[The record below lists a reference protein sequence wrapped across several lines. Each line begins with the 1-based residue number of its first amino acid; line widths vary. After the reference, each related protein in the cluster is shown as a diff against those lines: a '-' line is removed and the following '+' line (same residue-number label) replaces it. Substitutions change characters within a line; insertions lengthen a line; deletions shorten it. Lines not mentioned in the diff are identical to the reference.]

1 MLKKK
6 IRIPYLNVLPILFL
20 AFLLFK
26 LVNNTEISIG
36 GVFQTIYGCIAYFV
50 SGFVIAYLMNPAL
63 CFFERLIQSQKDT
76 ERTRSIKRGGV
87 IAFLYLLFIGIITIF
102 VVAVIPTIRTGVREI
117 MDNIPQYTAKLETW
131 LDEFSLSTDPELSGI
146 IEGRVEESFKILYNW
161 LQNADLSSIGGA
173 VTSAVSSSATAL
185 IRFGFGMIVSIYF
198 LFSKETLV
206 LSVKKLCY
214 ALLGKSH
221 AERLMETGRKI
232 NTIFLNFIVSKLLQS
247 LILFIVG
254 LMVLVP
260 LGIPLAPLIAFFIA
274 VTNMI
279 PYFGPY
285 IGAIPSIL
293 IVLFYSPVKALWV
306 AIYAV
311 GAQIL
316 DNTIIGPKIMSEQ
329 VGISPLLVIA
339 GVTLGGMFGGILGM
353 FLGVPIVAVV
363 KLVFYDPFIERKL
376 QEQNVEL

>member
-1 MLKKK
+1 MKKFK
-6 IRIPYLNVLPILFL
+6 IPYLNVLPVLFIS
-20 AFLLFK
+20 FLLFK
-26 LVNNTEISIG
+26 LINNTEISIG
-36 GVFQTIYGCIAYFV
+36 GVFQTLYGCIAYFV
-50 SGFVIAYLMNPAL
+50 SGFVIAYLMNPAM
-63 CFFERLIQSQKDT
+63 CFCERLIQSQKDT
-76 ERTRSIKRGGV
+76 ERARGLKRGGV

-117 MDNIPQYTAKLETW
+117 IDNIPQYTLKLETW
-131 LDEFSLSTDPELSGI
+131 LEDFSLSADPELSGI
-146 IEGRVEESFKILYNW
+146 IEGRIEESFKLLYNW

-185 IRFGFGMIVSIYF
+185 IRFGFGLIVSIYF
-198 LFSKETLV
+198 LFSKESLL
-206 LSVKKLCY
+206 LSIKKLCY
-214 ALLGKSH
+214 ALLGRKH
-221 AERLMETGRKI
+221 ADRLMDTGRKI
-232 NTIFLNFIVSKLLQS
+232 NTIFLNYIVSKLLQS
-247 LILFIVG
+247 LILFILG
-254 LMVLVP
+254 LIVLVP
-260 LGIPLAPLIAFFIA
+260 IGIPLAPLIAFFIA

-285 IGAIPSIL
+285 IGAIPSI
-293 IVLFYSPVKALWV
+293 IVVLFYSPIKALWV

-339 GVTLGGMFGGILGM
+339 GVTLGGIFGGILGM
-353 FLGVPIVAVV
+353 VLGVPIVAVI

-376 QEQNVEL
+376 KEQNISL